1 MHEVLCIHSVPQHC
15 PGSCSY
21 GTPSHGDGRELLL
34 PVRWGPQYCAGSQ
47 LHACQRWV
55 LRNGSISCCLPLSLA
70 CVLSYLLCS
79 MILVLRLPGSCA
91 RAVLVRQNCLARALR
106 APHKPLP
113 GMPLRSGVNTCNRSA
128 DVSCRPVLRPLAL
141 CLDLGVLSQGAFELC
156 MTCVP

>member
-91 RAVLVRQNCLARALR
+91 GAVLVRQKCLARAPR
-106 APHKPLP
+106 ALHKLLP
-113 GMPLRSGVNTCNRSA
+113 GMPLRSGVTPATVAPMCR
-128 DVSCRPVLRPLAL
+128 VSCAETAGIVFGFGCSVTR
-141 CLDLGVLSQGAFELC
+141 CF
-156 MTCVP
+156 